1 MRTNH
6 KVTKWVKLTEIL
18 SAGSYVKISKKC
30 INFWKEFSDGKYPGV
45 YQVSLKKP
53 KQLVHKDI
61 CYIGESSFM
70 PKRISD
76 LRASA
81 GKDNKVTHHM
91 CGVFIREEGIDIE
104 SVYVRCIIIEEESE
118 RLKFE
123 RYLHSEHKSKFGYK
137 LGYAW
142 EEASGGYKSC
152 RIQTQANIKRLDS
165 IEACKKVQIA
175 LNKRM
180 EELKKLSLRS

>member
-1 MRTNH
+1 MRSNY
-6 KVTKWVKLTEIL
+6 KVTEWIKLTEII
-18 SAGSYVKISKKC
+18 SAKSYRKISKNCK
-30 INFWKEFSDGKYPGV
+30 NFWEEFSGGKYPGV

-61 CYIGESSFM
+61 CYIGESYFM

-76 LRASA
+76 LRSSA
-81 GKDNKVTHHM
+81 GKGNKVTHHM

-104 SVYVRCIIIEEESE
+104 SVYVRCIIIEEGKE
-118 RLKFE
+118 RQEFE
-123 RYLHSEHKSKFGYK
+123 RYLHKEHKSKFGYK
-137 LGYAW
+137 LGYSW
-142 EEASGGYKSC
+142 EEASGGHKSC

-165 IEACKKVQIA
+165 LDACKKVQIA

>member
-1 MRTNH
+1 MRTNY

-18 SAGSYVKISKKC
+18 SACSYVKISKKC

-104 SVYVRCIIIEEESE
+104 SVYVRCIIIEEECRQFANEFDKFWRENSKLLPSDLIKQYML
-118 RLKFE
+118 LKQHYE
-123 RYLHSEHKSKFGYK
+123 QE
-137 LGYAW
+137 
-142 EEASGGYKSC
+142 
-152 RIQTQANIKRLDS
+152 
-165 IEACKKVQIA
+165 IEQG
-175 LNKRM
+175 NP
-180 EELKKLSLRS
+180 